1 MDDLRST
8 IPAHVPPH
16 LVYDF
21 DFNTAPTL
29 TATPQWDVTKKLA
42 AEAPPIFFTPRNGGH
57 WVVTTAA
64 DTVEMYRNYEVFSN
78 NPAYNYQKG
87 SNPTRH
93 LPLYYDP
100 PEHTEA
106 RRIFAPLFVPGAVNK
121 MEPQIRKL
129 AIELIE
135 GVRLKGEVEFISQI
149 SKVFPTTI
157 FLQLADGPLEHR
169 AYLVELAE
177 RYLHSP
183 SVEEGQKGLAELAA
197 FLKGLVDEKE
207 KNPGTDL
214 VSRIVTAQFLGR
226 PLSVPERIGAAA
238 FMFLAGLDTV
248 AAMISFI
255 VKFLAISPDH
265 YRQLVEDPSKIGQA
279 LEELQRVSSMVMPER
294 GVAKDFDYHG
304 VPFRKG
310 DRVTYLLQLSG
321 MNDPNV
327 DDPFTVNF
335 DREVSQHLAFG
346 SGPHRCL
353 GSHLARLEIRVFLEE
368 WVKRIPKFQVKP
380 GHKIEITGGT
390 TWLPSALPL
399 VWDPA
404 TTKAG

>member
-8 IPAHVPPH
+8 IPAHVPPQ
-16 LVYDF
+16 LIYDF
-21 DFNTAPTL
+21 DFNVEPTR
-29 TATPQWDVTKKLA
+29 TETPHWDVTKKLA

-100 PEHTEA
+100 PDHTEA
-106 RRIFAPLFVPGAVNK
+106 RRIFAPLFTPGAVNK
-121 MEPQIRKL
+121 MEPSIRQL

-135 GVRLKGEVEFISQI
+135 GVRTRGHVEFISEI

-157 FLQLADGPLEHR
+157 FLQLADAPLEYR
-169 AYLVELAE
+169 ERLVDLAE

-183 SVEEGQKGLAELAA
+183 SIEEGQAGLRDLAL
-197 FLKGLVDEKE
+197 FLKGLVDSKRVDP
-207 KNPGTDL
+207 KDDL
-214 VSRIVTAQFLGR
+214 VSRIAKAEFLGR
-226 PLSVPERIGAAA
+226 PLNDQESVGAAA

-248 AAMISFI
+248 ASMISF
-255 VKFLAISPDH
+255 VMQFLATHPAH
-265 YRQLVEDPSKIGQA
+265 YRQLTEDPSKIGQA
-279 LEELQRVSSMVMPER
+279 LEEMTRVSGVAMPER
-294 GVAKDFDYHG
+294 GVAKDHDHHG
-304 VPFRKG
+304 IPFRKG
-310 DRVTYLLQLSG
+310 DRVVYLLQLSG
-321 MNDPNV
+321 MNDPGV
-327 DDPFTVNF
+327 DDPFTVDF
-335 DREVSQHLAFG
+335 DREVSTHLVFG

-368 WVKRIPKFQVKP
+368 WVRRIPQFGIKP
-380 GHKIEITGGT
+380 GERVAITGGT
-390 TWLPSALPL
+390 TWIPTALPL

-404 TTKAG
+404 ATRAV